1 MDTVSEY
8 IIIIAK
14 TIETIG
20 VLTIFLGLLYSLL
33 MFIVG
38 LTRKKLSP
46 LEKLRQSIGKS
57 ILLGLEVLIA
67 ADIILTV
74 STEPTLRS
82 VTILGLIVL
91 VRTILSTSLQVE
103 LEGKF
108 PWQKNKKYTNYLFVV
123 FPILIVN

>member
-1 MDTVSEY
+1 VFV
-8 IIIIAK
+8 AK
-14 TIETIG
+14 IIETIG

-33 MFIVG
+33 VFVIG
-38 LTRKKLSP
+38 LARKKLNQ

-82 VTILGLIVL
+82 VTILGLIVF

-103 LEGKF
+103 LEGRF
-108 PWQKNKKYTNYLFVV
+108 PWQKNR
-123 FPILIVN
+123 

>member
-1 MDTVSEY
+1 MDNIRVY
-8 IIIIAK
+8 IVFVAK
-14 TIETIG
+14 IIETIG

-33 MFIVG
+33 VFLIG
-38 LTRKKLSP
+38 LARKKLNQ

-82 VTILGLIVL
+82 VTILGLIVF

-103 LEGKF
+103 LEGRF
-108 PWQKNKKYTNYLFVV
+108 PWQKNK
-123 FPILIVN
+123 

>member
-1 MDTVSEY
+1 MDAISEY

-14 TIETIG
+14 IIETIG

-33 MFIVG
+33 MFVIG
-38 LTRKKLSP
+38 LAQKKLSQ

-108 PWQKNKKYTNYLFVV
+108 PWQKNK
-123 FPILIVN
+123 

>member
-108 PWQKNKKYTNYLFVV
+108 PWQKNK
-123 FPILIVN
+123 

>member
-1 MDTVSEY
+1 MDAISEY

-14 TIETIG
+14 IIETIG

-33 MFIVG
+33 MFVIG
-38 LTRKKLSP
+38 LAQKKLSH
-46 LEKLRQSIGKS
+46 LEKSRQSIGKS

-82 VTILGLIVL
+82 VTILGLIVR

-108 PWQKNKKYTNYLFVV
+108 PWQKNK
-123 FPILIVN
+123 

>member
-1 MDTVSEY
+1 MDTISEY

-108 PWQKNKKYTNYLFVV
+108 PWQKNK
-123 FPILIVN
+123 

>member
-1 MDTVSEY
+1 MDNIRVY
-8 IIIIAK
+8 IVFVAK
-14 TIETIG
+14 IIETIG

-33 MFIVG
+33 VFLIG
-38 LTRKKLSP
+38 LARKKLNQ

-82 VTILGLIVL
+82 VTILGLIVF

-103 LEGKF
+103 LEGRF
-108 PWQKNKKYTNYLFVV
+108 PWQKNR
-123 FPILIVN
+123 

>member
-1 MDTVSEY
+1 MFV
-8 IIIIAK
+8 AK
-14 TIETIG
+14 IIETIG

-33 MFIVG
+33 VFLIG
-38 LTRKKLSP
+38 LARKKLNQ

-82 VTILGLIVL
+82 VTILGLIVF

-103 LEGKF
+103 LEGRF
-108 PWQKNKKYTNYLFVV
+108 PWQKNK
-123 FPILIVN
+123 

>member
-46 LEKLRQSIGKS
+46 LEKLRQSIGQS

-108 PWQKNKKYTNYLFVV
+108 PWQKNK
-123 FPILIVN
+123 

>member
-1 MDTVSEY
+1 MFV
-8 IIIIAK
+8 AK
-14 TIETIG
+14 IIETIG

-33 MFIVG
+33 VFLIG
-38 LTRKKLSP
+38 LARKKLNQ

-82 VTILGLIVL
+82 VTILGLIVF

-103 LEGKF
+103 LEGRF
-108 PWQKNKKYTNYLFVV
+108 PWQKNR
-123 FPILIVN
+123 

>member
-1 MDTVSEY
+1 MDNIRVY
-8 IIIIAK
+8 IVFVAK
-14 TIETIG
+14 IIETIG

-33 MFIVG
+33 VFLIG
-38 LTRKKLSP
+38 LARKKLNQ

-82 VTILGLIVL
+82 VTILGLIVV

-103 LEGKF
+103 LDGKF
-108 PWQKNKKYTNYLFVV
+108 PWQKNK
-123 FPILIVN
+123 

>member
-82 VTILGLIVL
+82 VTILGKKTNSLP
-91 VRTILSTSLQVE
+91 TIC
-103 LEGKF
+103 F
-108 PWQKNKKYTNYLFVV
+108 
-123 FPILIVN
+123 

>member
-20 VLTIFLGLLYSLL
+20 VLTIFLGLIYSLL

-108 PWQKNKKYTNYLFVV
+108 PWQKNK
-123 FPILIVN
+123 

>member
-1 MDTVSEY
+1 
-8 IIIIAK
+8 
-14 TIETIG
+14 
-20 VLTIFLGLLYSLL
+20 

-108 PWQKNKKYTNYLFVV
+108 PWQKNK
-123 FPILIVN
+123 

>member
-1 MDTVSEY
+1 MDNIRVY
-8 IIIIAK
+8 IVFVAK
-14 TIETIG
+14 IIETIG

-33 MFIVG
+33 VFLIG
-38 LTRKKLSP
+38 LARKKLNQ

-57 ILLGLEVLIA
+57 ILLGPEVLIA

-82 VTILGLIVL
+82 VTILGLIVF

-103 LEGKF
+103 LEGRF
-108 PWQKNKKYTNYLFVV
+108 PWQKNK
-123 FPILIVN
+123 

>member
-1 MDTVSEY
+1 MDTISEY

-14 TIETIG
+14 IIETIG

-33 MFIVG
+33 MFVIG
-38 LTRKKLSP
+38 LAQKKLSQ

-108 PWQKNKKYTNYLFVV
+108 PWQKTK
-123 FPILIVN
+123 

>member
-1 MDTVSEY
+1 MENIRVY
-8 IIIIAK
+8 IVFVAK
-14 TIETIG
+14 IIETIG

-33 MFIVG
+33 VFLIG
-38 LTRKKLSP
+38 IAKKKINQ
-46 LEKLRQSIGKS
+46 LEKLRQTIGKS

-82 VTILGLIVL
+82 VSILGLIVL

-103 LEGKF
+103 LEGRF
-108 PWQKNKKYTNYLFVV
+108 PWQKNK
-123 FPILIVN
+123 